1 MLRPVLKSLC
11 LSILACLA
19 VQFGANDAQAQSRGY
34 VYVANSYYQSP
45 PVYFYDGYYIPPGA
59 ALLPARPAPIAPVVG
74 YYEPL
79 PLSSAYGA
87 SVYRAPVVVAPVNVA
102 PVPVAPMAVAPVYG
116 RVRETWGGGPYAG
129 HYRYHVDV
137 TGGPSYTY
145 RARNVGGG
153 RVIVHERF
161 R

>member
-1 MLRPVLKSLC
+1 MLCPVMKSLC
-11 LSILACLA
+11 LSALACLA
-19 VQFGANDAQAQSRGY
+19 VQFGASDAQAQARGY

-45 PVYFYDGYYIPPGA
+45 PVYFDDGFYIPPGA

-79 PLSSAYGA
+79 PVS
-87 SVYRAPVVVAPVNVA
+87 SVYRTPVVVAPVNVA
-102 PVPVAPMAVAPVYG
+102 PVVVAPMAVAPVYG
-116 RVRETWGGGPYAG
+116 HVRETWGGGPYAG
-129 HYRYHVDV
+129 YYRYHVGV
-137 TGGPSYTY
+137 SGGPSYTY